1 MDTLIGHEK
10 LYVYQAGLKFISW
23 SQSAFDEIESSMIVL
38 DHWSRAADSVVENI
52 ANGNTRRS
60 RCDRNHYF
68 NIAIGSALES
78 AACLDICHC
87 RHMLSNRQLHIGK
100 NILKSV
106 VNMTI
111 KLRDSKSDYIR
122 EMSEEYISDPY
133 FSHEKLDAY
142 KVALELIVWFD
153 KLLEATQINTGYAKR
168 LDKST
173 TSLVLNIAEGNGRF
187 SDAEQ
192 IRFLDIAQNSA
203 IRTGVCLDILS
214 TKFGTNIDNGKNI
227 LARIVPLILG
237 LRNRLDA

>member
-1 MDTLIGHEK
+1 MDTSIGHEK
-10 LYVYQAGLKFISW
+10 LYGYQEGLKFISW
-23 SQSAFDEIESSMIVL
+23 SHAALAEIEYSAIVL
-38 DHWSRAADSVVENI
+38 DHWNRAADSVVENI
-52 ANGNTRRS
+52 ANGNSRRS
-60 RCDRNHYF
+60 RSDRNRYF
-68 NIAIGSALES
+68 NMAIGSALEC

-87 RHMLSNRQLHIGK
+87 KKMLSNRQLHIGK
-100 NILKSV
+100 EIMKSV

-111 KLRDSKSDYIR
+111 KLRDSQSDYIR
-122 EMSEEYISDPY
+122 EKPEEYVSGPY

-153 KLLEATQINTGYAKR
+153 TLLEISPISTGYAKR

-214 TKFGTNIDNGKNI
+214 IKFGANVDKGKNI
-227 LARIVPLILG
+227 LARAVPLILG
-237 LRNRLDA
+237 LRNRLDD